1 MTDAAA
7 SATRTALDAQVRVER
22 AGGFVLDAAV
32 SASPGET
39 IAVLGPSGAGK
50 STLLGALAGLD
61 RLSSGHVRIGDRVVS
76 SPEVHVPPARRGVA
90 LLGQD
95 PLLFPH
101 LSARDNVAF
110 ALRSRGV
117 SRADAR
123 RRAEDWL
130 SRVGLSGL
138 GPRRP
143 AALSGGQQQR
153 AALARALAAAP
164 QAVLLDEPLTGLDVE
179 TASEIRGVLRDQVR
193 AVGATTIVVTH
204 AAVDAAALADR
215 VIVVEDGTV
224 VQSGTVAEVL
234 RAPATRFVAAVAG
247 LDRVPGIVRAGV
259 WRDETGMLQLATP
272 GVADGR
278 ASAVFRPGAVRL
290 RAMGREDTRDA
301 ALPADGAAE
310 GEMAWTARIA
320 RVEPSPFGALVQT
333 TAPEVAA
340 EVDVEVLAGRAL
352 EVGGEVHLSVDASS
366 IRLVPMSAV
375 GASE

>member
-61 RLSSGHVRIGDRVVS
+61 RLSAGHVRIGDRLVS
-76 SPEVHVPPARRGVA
+76 SPELHVPPARRGVA

-138 GPRRP
+138 GLRRP
-143 AALSGGQQQR
+143 ADLSGGQQQR

-164 QAVLLDEPLTGLDVE
+164 QVVLLDEPLTGLDVE

-247 LDRVPGIVRAGV
+247 LDRVPGIVRAGA
-259 WRDETGMLQLATP
+259 WRDETGMLQLA
-272 GVADGR
+272 V
-278 ASAVFRPGAVRL
+278 
-290 RAMGREDTRDA
+290 
-301 ALPADGAAE
+301 PA
-310 GEMAWTARIA
+310 
-320 RVEPSPFGALVQT
+320 
-333 TAPEVAA
+333 
-340 EVDVEVLAGRAL
+340 AGRAPSSARAPCAFDRWDARTSAPSPRTERRRGRWRGPHGSRAWSRRHSAHSCRRRRRMSPSRSTWRCL
-352 EVGGEVHLSVDASS
+352 PIVGWT
-366 IRLVPMSAV
+366 SAARCV
-375 GASE
+375 